1 MLPSPDMYYKKIGS
15 LIHLQVRAARELHSA
30 MEKQL
35 NALRENNISLI
46 NQAIESLQS
55 LSQKLET
62 LDRKRAYLIQSL
74 GFNNTPEGMN
84 DCFQWCDHSGQ
95 LKTMWNNLLNISK
108 KCQQQNLSN
117 GAITQLKYRHAGR
130 AMNIIQGSRR
140 NSETYNT
147 KGQSH
152 RHANP
157 NKLASA

>member
-1 MLPSPDMYYKKIGS
+1 MPRSGFDADKRVSIMVTRIVKVSSARTGASQRSPSIPGE
-15 LIHLQVRAARELHSA
+15 AR
-30 MEKQL
+30 
-35 NALRENNISLI
+35 
-46 NQAIESLQS
+46 
-55 LSQKLET
+55 LET